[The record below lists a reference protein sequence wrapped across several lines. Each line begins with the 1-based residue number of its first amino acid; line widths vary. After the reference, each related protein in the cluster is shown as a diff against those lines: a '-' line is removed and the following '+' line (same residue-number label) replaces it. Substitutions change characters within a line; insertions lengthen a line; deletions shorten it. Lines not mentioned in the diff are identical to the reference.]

1 MSTGGVTDLLSS
13 LVDGVDAASMPL
25 VVSNQDLL
33 DAIGRSEESLTLHAA
48 PDVTD
53 IVGGGVSAQVWSLV
67 HFLVIPYFQ
76 AFFFRGPYNS
86 FFAFRNC
93 RKTPSDVPMFRL
105 KNLSAKL

>member
-53 IVGGGVSAQVWSLV
+53 VVGEGVSAQVWSLV
-67 HFLVIPYFQ
+67 QFFSDSLFSGVFQRPLQLV
-76 AFFFRGPYNS
+76 FRFPELQKDTIRCPHVS
-86 FFAFRNC
+86 FE
-93 RKTPSDVPMFRL
+93 KPVS
-105 KNLSAKL
+105 

>member
-67 HFLVIPYFQ
+67 QFFSDTLFSGVFQTRLQLV
-76 AFFFRGPYNS
+76 FRFPELQKDTIRCPHVS
-86 FFAFRNC
+86 FE
-93 RKTPSDVPMFRL
+93 
-105 KNLSAKL
+105 KLLAQL

>member
-48 PDVTD
+48 PDVND
-53 IVGGGVSAQVWSLV
+53 VVGGGVAAQVWPLVQFNSVSL
-67 HFLVIPYFQ
+67 F
-76 AFFFRGPYNS
+76 
-86 FFAFRNC
+86 
-93 RKTPSDVPMFRL
+93 
-105 KNLSAKL
+105 